1 MKIEGALLGILVTS
15 TLAASVGA
23 QGLGDAAK
31 RETERRKAAQEK
43 AAPSKSY
50 TDQDLPSSQA
60 AAPAGEEAPEASAEG
75 TEAVA
80 APEGGGVV
88 FGGIPMGGKGRKVG
102 AAAPAGY
109 KEQEEARESARA
121 SSSYGNHPGSEASW
135 RSAASAARR
144 RIQTAEKR
152 VQELDGKAAGLM
164 YAPTGDCNLGS
175 AGAHMSKEELLKY
188 KCVDPVASWQGERQR
203 TLTELD
209 QAKAELDKARKALDT
224 LEESARKQGA
234 LPGWLRE

>member
-1 MKIEGALLGILVTS
+1 MKIEGSLLGILVTS

-31 RETERRKAAQEK
+31 RETERRKAAQQK

-60 AAPAGEEAPEASAEG
+60 ATPAAEAPVEDATEAA
-75 TEAVA
+75 EAVA
-80 APEGGGVV
+80 APEGGVLI
-88 FGGIPMGGKGRKVG
+88 GGLPVGGKGRTV
-102 AAAPAGY
+102 AASAPASRG
-109 KEQEEARESARA
+109 EARESSR
-121 SSSYGNHPGSEASW
+121 SSESYGNNPGSEASW